1 MARPELERLFGRVVY
16 SGEIKVRVN
25 QMAGMPSLARDTATM
40 QEQWRPKAEGADG
53 RVAPQIG

>member
-40 QEQWRPKAEGADG
+40 QEQWRRKPEGADG
-53 RVAPQIG
+53 RVPAQIG

>member
-40 QEQWRPKAEGADG
+40 QEQWRRKPEGADG
-53 RVAPQIG
+53 QVAPQIG